1 MRHMTKKKCGTAP
14 SEALGFG
21 ISWNGPIGGL
31 VMVSWEFCGCFAR
44 CPPSRK
50 FGDNVLMSFRR
61 P

>member
-31 VMVSWEFCGCFAR
+31 VMVSWSFA
-44 CPPSRK
+44 
-50 FGDNVLMSFRR
+50 DVLLDVHPRETLGITS
-61 P
+61 